1 MKISF
6 YAYCIESGREYLLE
20 EWDPLKNG
28 ANTPQ
33 NTAKTS
39 HKIIYWKC
47 PSGHERQTQA
57 ISRLLGTRCPE
68 CYKIKQEQ
76 KKNKKLIPT
85 EE

>member
-6 YAYCIESGREYLLE
+6 YEYCIESGREYLIE

-39 HKIIYWKC
+39 RKEIWWKC
-47 PSGHERQTQA
+47 QCGHEWQTQA
-57 ISRLLGTRCPE
+57 ISRLSATRCPE
-68 CYKIKQEQ
+68 CYKQKQQQ
-76 KKNKKLIPT
+76 KKTQKTIR
-85 EE
+85 